1 VGWSLSGVSNSAA
14 CLLLGLAACLGNALY
29 AFGEPGGLLKLWSP
43 ALVAAAM
50 IAFLIAHGRACYS
63 PRQLFLFATSVFLIG
78 WLFESVSVI
87 TGFPFGSYHY
97 TEIMGPFVG
106 HVPVSVMPA
115 YCVMGYVSWS
125 MARILLGR
133 MDGRLDATLRFGVPV
148 VAAMLMVTWDLSMD
162 PLRATVEGRW
172 IWLDGGLHFGVPL
185 KNYLGWALVTWL
197 MFQVFALILART
209 PPRPVEQPRAEAG
222 RFWLSVP
229 LIYCGFA
236 VEYLLNPLLADTDAI
251 VSINGADVA
260 VTAIFTQVALLAA
273 ATMLPAALT
282 AAVLAWRQAARSLP
296 VSTATEHV

>member
-1 VGWSLSGVSNSAA
+1 LSGISNSAT

-29 AFGEPGGLLKLWSP
+29 ALGEPGGLLKSWAP

-50 IAFLIAHGRACYS
+50 IAFLVVHGRACYS
-63 PRQLFLFATSVFLIG
+63 PRQLFLFAVTVFLIG
-78 WLFESVSVI
+78 WLFETVSVI

-133 MDGRLDATLRFGVPV
+133 MDGRLDKTVRFAVPV
-148 VAAMLMVTWDLSMD
+148 VAAALMVVWDLSMD
-162 PLRATVEGRW
+162 PLRATVEQRW
-172 IWLDGGLHFGVPL
+172 IWLNGGPHFGVPL

-197 MFQVFALILART
+197 MFQAFALILARM
-209 PPRPVEQPRAEAG
+209 PPPPVEQPRAEAG

-229 LIYCGFA
+229 LMYSAFA
-236 VEYLLNPLLADTDAI
+236 VEYLLNPLLADTAA
-251 VSINGADVA
+251 VVTVNGAEVA
-260 VTAIFTQVALLAA
+260 VMAIFTQIAVLAA
-273 ATMLPAALT
+273 ATMLPVAFIAA
-282 AAVLAWRQAARSLP
+282 AIGWRQAGRQQASA
-296 VSTATEHV
+296 SATERI